1 MFQVLQLV
9 KLHCLLQSVFMGDP
23 RFIQHNHRLITI
35 AKLDDVMFY
44 DPQFCFHGSCKSFN
58 TIMFVFVVVFTH
70 LVSKYVAS
78 MTIPHISVFVD
89 VQEITP
95 KLIFF
100 FSNNFSLFFI
110 WKLVR
115 WSLK

>member
-1 MFQVLQLV
+1 
-9 KLHCLLQSVFMGDP
+9 
-23 RFIQHNHRLITI
+23 
-35 AKLDDVMFY
+35 
-44 DPQFCFHGSCKSFN
+44 
-58 TIMFVFVVVFTH
+58 
-70 LVSKYVAS
+70 
-78 MTIPHISVFVD
+78 